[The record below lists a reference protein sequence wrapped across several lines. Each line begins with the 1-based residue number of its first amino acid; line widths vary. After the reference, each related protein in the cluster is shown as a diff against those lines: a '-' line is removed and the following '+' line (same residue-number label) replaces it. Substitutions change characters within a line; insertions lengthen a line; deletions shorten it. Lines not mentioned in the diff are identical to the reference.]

1 MTPAALSVDEYVG
14 SRIAKRRASLGL
26 SQAALAGRIGVSFQQ
41 VQKYET
47 GQNRVACSRL
57 FKIAEALDC
66 LPGDLFPPATW
77 QPSQQRPRVALSE
90 CAALLAQIQ
99 PAVTKALR
107 TAEAAA

>member
-1 MTPAALSVDEYVG
+1 MTPQTLSVDEYVG
-14 SRIAKRRASLGL
+14 SRIAKRRASCGL

-57 FKIAEALDC
+57 FKIAEVLDC

-77 QPSQQRPRVALSE
+77 EAAHERPRLALAE
-90 CAALLAQIQ
+90 CAALLAEIQ
-99 PAVTKALR
+99 PAITRALK

>member
-1 MTPAALSVDEYVG
+1 MTCVDLSVDEYVG
-14 SRIAKRRASLGL
+14 SRIAKRRA

-57 FKIAEALDC
+57 FKIAEVLDC

-77 QPSQQRPRVALSE
+77 EAAHERPRLALAE
-90 CAALLAQIQ
+90 CAALLAEIQ
-99 PAVTKALR
+99 PAVARALR